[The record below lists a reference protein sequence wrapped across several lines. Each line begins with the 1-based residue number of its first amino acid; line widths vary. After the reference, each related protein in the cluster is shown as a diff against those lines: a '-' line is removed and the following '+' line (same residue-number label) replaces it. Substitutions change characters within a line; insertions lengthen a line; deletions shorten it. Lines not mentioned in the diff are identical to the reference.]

1 MRIIRFKKFKALTW
15 SSILWTL
22 KTILKVSLSRIIS
35 KIFGF
40 IKYRIVTKK
49 DDVIESLIQ
58 HLNHLFCFN
67 YHKQKE

>member
-15 SSILWTL
+15 SLILWTL

-58 HLNHLFCFN
+58 HLNHLFCF
-67 YHKQKE
+67 